1 MFRTIAELQKN
12 DWRFAFGFYA
22 VLFCLFLV
30 VLAFFAPFEE
40 RTWNIFPRDLNPS
53 AEHFLG
59 TNSMGQDI
67 FWKATQALRNSLL
80 LALGAATISRI
91 IAIGLG
97 LFAGYKGG
105 AIDRFLMTFNDSFI
119 IIPLFPILILIA
131 SVLGKQISLVTL
143 ALILGIFGW
152 AWDARLFRSQILSL
166 KERPFTYTA
175 RLSGMRDWLII
186 AREHFP
192 FIVPL
197 IMAATLNNIIW
208 AISMEVTLSI
218 LGLSSLESATLGTM
232 IYWATQY
239 QAIFLNMWHWILTP
253 IFLVILLVLSLY
265 MLSVSVSQYLDPRTR
280 IKRIT
285 FGRG

>member
-1 MFRTIAELQKN
+1 MKTIAELLRN
-12 DWRFAFGFYA
+12 DWRFAFGFLVFSLC
-22 VLFCLFLV
+22 VLLV
-30 VLAFFAPFEE
+30 VLSFFSPYAEE
-40 RTWNIFPRDLNPS
+40 TWSVFQRDLPPS
-53 AEHFLG
+53 MENLLG

-80 LALGAATISRI
+80 LALGAAAVSRV
-91 IAIGLG
+91 IAIAVG

-105 AIDRFLMTFNDSFI
+105 RIDRVLMTMNDSFI
-119 IIPLFPILILIA
+119 IIPLFPVLILIA
-131 SVLGKQISLVTL
+131 SVLGKQISLFNL
-143 ALILGIFGW
+143 ALVLGIFGW

-175 RLSGMRDWLII
+175 RLSGMKDVTII

-208 AISMEVTLSI
+208 AIGMEVTLSI
-218 LGLSSLESATLGTM
+218 LGLSSLNNATLGTM

-239 QAIFLNMWHWILTP
+239 QAIFLNLWHWILTP
-253 IFLVILLVLSLY
+253 IVLTILLLLSLY
-265 MLSVSVSQYLDPRTR
+265 MLSVSISQYLDPRTR

-285 FGRG
+285 LGQG